1 MLLQYYLDLNCHN
14 PLIMLYL
21 SQKWQL
27 LSLSCSGQT
36 WGIQPWGPA
45 FVTPL
50 LQPIIPIIKFFW
62 LCLENISRTQPLLP
76 PWHLLLHLRT
86 PLPLPLSHHCHQS
99 SQNDPINTEV
109 RSPSPC
115 SDSSEALEALEL
127 LQSCALDLKSLTWSA
142 FPLPLLYFWTHVL
155 LLFPMLTPISA
166 CLEHPGPRPPL
177 VLFQIL
183 TQCHPLCTAFSDQT
197 PYNCKTT
204 PIMTFQPA
212 CLTSSFLLAPTAYTH
227 CIFYLLTHYLSSPYN
242 IFHEGRY
249 FSSFLFAALPSL
261 PRKMSGIE

>member
-1 MLLQYYLDLNCHN
+1 MTTPFSKLLRPNLGDPTLRSCFCYTPPATYYTYYQILLALPWKYIQN
-14 PLIMLYL
+14 PTTSATLTFTTPPEDSTAFALIP
-21 SQKWQL
+21 
-27 LSLSCSGQT
+27 SLSPKQSE
-36 WGIQPWGPA
+36 W
-45 FVTPL
+45 PL
-50 LQPIIPIIKFFW
+50 
-62 LCLENISRTQPLLP
+62 
-76 PWHLLLHLRT
+76 
-86 PLPLPLSHHCHQS
+86 
-99 SQNDPINTEV
+99 NTEV

-142 FPLPLLYFWTHVL
+142 FPPPLLYFWTHVL

-166 CLEHPGPRPPL
+166 CLEHPGPCPPL

-242 IFHEGRY
+242 ILHEGRY

-261 PRKMSGIE
+261 SRKMSGIE